1 MANSGKLRANVTDV
15 RGQRIKEAVDVVIRH
30 RTLSEVNRAVLKPGP
45 VTTITN
51 LRGRPDGI
59 YQLLIDPPSY
69 QPVNQFVEVLSQGVT
84 RLDIVCAVDPK
95 KVSEARFPA
104 FARLAADAKRTLD
117 ASDTVL
123 GFEGKTGTSL
133 LAALDP
139 IRQAGFMNIMA
150 KSAATVFSNG
160 RSAASYLQKLIE
172 LRGDRFFVTVPQEL
186 REETKNGVQ
195 DGLFDPAPSL
205 LHRIPDGFSM
215 AGSFKTQDHYG
226 NLQLTFCVRDDD
238 WRADVDID
246 DAGGIEHVFQV
257 LGNALSGSRTHPYN
271 IHQLLLQYQKLDPGY
286 DLLV

>member
-15 RGQRIKEAVDVVIRH
+15 RGQRIKEAVDVVLRH

-160 RSAASYLQKLIE
+160 RSAASVLPEADRAPGRSVLRDRSAGATRGNQERSSGRPIRSRAESLASHSRRIQHGRQLQ
-172 LRGDRFFVTVPQEL
+172 D
-186 REETKNGVQ
+186 
-195 DGLFDPAPSL
+195 
-205 LHRIPDGFSM
+205 
-215 AGSFKTQDHYG
+215 AGSLWQPA
-226 NLQLTFCVRDDD
+226 
-238 WRADVDID
+238 ADV
-246 DAGGIEHVFQV
+246 
-257 LGNALSGSRTHPYN
+257 LR
-271 IHQLLLQYQKLDPGY
+271 PGQRLARRCRY
-286 DLLV
+286 

>member
-123 GFEGKTGTSL
+123 GFEGKPGRAVGRAGSDSPGGIHEHHGEIGTDRL
-133 LAALDP
+133 QQRPQRCVVLPEAYRTPGRPVLCD
-139 IRQAGFMNIMA
+139 
-150 KSAATVFSNG
+150 
-160 RSAASYLQKLIE
+160 RSAGAS
-172 LRGDRFFVTVPQEL
+172 
-186 REETKNGVQ
+186 
-195 DGLFDPAPSL
+195 
-205 LHRIPDGFSM
+205 
-215 AGSFKTQDHYG
+215 
-226 NLQLTFCVRDDD
+226 
-238 WRADVDID
+238 
-246 DAGGIEHVFQV
+246 
-257 LGNALSGSRTHPYN
+257 
-271 IHQLLLQYQKLDPGY
+271 
-286 DLLV
+286 